1 MIKTNAKIDQSIQL
15 PGLEEVI
22 DRNSLIVNPETSI
35 VDAIALMSQARGQS
49 VPLHSTDNLPDLHTA
64 TQKSSSYVVAVD
76 GRQLVG
82 VFTETDVVKLIA
94 SGSDLSAMKISQVIS
109 PPATILHESKAP
121 DTFTALSVMRQHQIS
136 HLPIVSDRGQL
147 IGIVTNSLIREILE
161 PSSILKMRYVSEIM
175 TTQVIQSPKD
185 VSLLTLAK
193 LMAFHRVSCVVI
205 VENKTLENN
214 RSRTIPVGIITERD
228 LVQFQVLELDLSKIQ
243 VVDVMSTPL
252 FCLSPSDSLWQA
264 HQLMRSKQ
272 VRRLV
277 VVSEGGELAGIVT
290 QTNLLR
296 VLDPVEM
303 SKVITLLQHQV
314 EKQTVELFHCQR
326 LEILGALAS
335 GVAHDFNNILTPI
348 LATAQ
353 VLQLQLPHLD
363 QQTQDLLSLL
373 ENNSRRGAELVQQI
387 LFFARKAEEK
397 MINLQLGHLLLEVV
411 RLAKIT
417 FPKSIEIC
425 RDIPNSRTLWNVL
438 ADATQLHQVFMN
450 LCINA
455 RDAMP
460 NGGTLTICV
469 ENVFVEENLARMNTE
484 ARVGPYVLISIADTG
499 VGIPEEIKERIFEPF
514 FTTKEENK
522 GTGLGLSTV
531 TSIIKNH
538 QGFINVYSEVGKGTQ
553 FKVYLPAVEVQTSEV
568 ETQLKL
574 LSGNG
579 ELILIVDD
587 EATIRQIAKE
597 FLEKYNYRTLLAS
610 DGMEAVSLYKKH
622 NQAIDVVLMDMMMPS
637 IDGLTAV
644 STLQEINPQV
654 KIIATSGILSKDRLA
669 LIAAAGIKDFVSK
682 PYTITELLNILHK
695 VLVKP

>member
-49 VPLHSTDNLPDLHTA
+49 VPLQSTNNLRDLNTA
-64 TQKSSSYVVAVD
+64 RHKSSSYVVAVED
-76 GRQLVG
+76 RQLVG

-205 VENKTLENN
+205 VENKAIDNN
-214 RSRTIPVGIITERD
+214 RCRTIPVGIITERD

-303 SKVITLLQHQV
+303 SKVITQLQHQV

-353 VLQLQLPHLD
+353 VLQLQFPHLD
-363 QQTQDLLSLL
+363 QQTQELLSLL
-373 ENNSRRGAELVQQI
+373 ENNSKRGAELVQQI